1 MVKSKASTLSKRPV
15 GLDEER
21 LTDDV
26 NVRYLYQPGEL
37 EGGQHR
43 RATDAIWSINIYTIS
58 TAVTKSNT
66 PIVYY
71 LENGPKRGFVKE

>member
-1 MVKSKASTLSKRPV
+1 MSM
-15 GLDEER
+15 LDIYIN
-21 LTDDV
+21 LGS
-26 NVRYLYQPGEL
+26 GEL

-66 PIVYY
+66 HIVYY
-71 LENGPKRGFVKE
+71 LENGFVKEELLIVPYDTELLPETIL

>member
-1 MVKSKASTLSKRPV
+1 MVNSKASTVSKRPV

-37 EGGQHR
+37 EGGQHI
-43 RATDAIWSINIYTIS
+43 RATDDI
-58 TAVTKSNT
+58 
-66 PIVYY
+66 
-71 LENGPKRGFVKE
+71 